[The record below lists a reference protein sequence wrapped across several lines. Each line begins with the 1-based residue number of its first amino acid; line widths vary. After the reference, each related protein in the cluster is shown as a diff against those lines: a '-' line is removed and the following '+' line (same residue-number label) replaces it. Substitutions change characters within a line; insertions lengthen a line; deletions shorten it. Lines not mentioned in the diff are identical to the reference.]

1 MHTSGPYFLPGWL
14 GGVAVVSEGVGMD
27 PAGEHLGLGE
37 CGEVGSRT
45 TEDGHASLVLL
56 QTGGERHAW
65 PHKRFLSGIRRSEA
79 VAAAAAVAASGLAR
93 GGSATAGLELARWR
107 AIRTEKGRP
116 ATSCC
121 GSPGP

>member
-65 PHKRFLSGIRRSEA
+65 LHKRFLSGIRRSEA
-79 VAAAAAVAASGLAR
+79 AAAASAASGLAC
-93 GGSATAGLELARWR
+93 GGFAAAGLELAGWQ
-107 AIRTEKGRP
+107 AVRTEKGRP

-121 GSPGP
+121 GSPGA